1 MLWSKVG
8 SQILINY
15 EYLSVRAREGRKV
28 GRKGVCVCVRVW
40 WVAMAANKE
49 GEGVWR

>member
-15 EYLSVRAREGRKV
+15 LSVRAREGRKV
-28 GRKGVCVCVRVW
+28 GRVCVCVCTSMVGGDGG
-40 WVAMAANKE
+40 K
-49 GEGVWR
+49 